1 MIEPVVFLVDVDN
14 TLLDNGTVVEALR
27 RELIGAVGPEREA
40 RYWDLFEQLW
50 KEEGF
55 ADYLGALQRLRIE
68 NPRDQSLARVSRF
81 LIEYPFAERLYP
93 GALEALAALGRRG
106 RVVIVSDGDIVQQP
120 NKIERSGLAAA
131 VGGRVLVYIH
141 KEEMLDDIEQRYPAR
156 HYVLVDDKLRILAA
170 VKASWGERVTTVFV
184 RQGHYA
190 RDPAVLAA
198 YPPAD
203 VTIESIADA
212 ASLAPDGL
220 RESAT

>member
-14 TLLDNGTVVEALR
+14 TLLDNGTVVDALR
-27 RELIGAVGPEREA
+27 RELISAVGPEREA

-68 NPRDQSLARVSRF
+68 NPRDQSLGRVSRF

-131 VGGRVLVYIH
+131 VDGHVLVYIH

-190 RDPAVLAA
+190 HDPAVLAA
-198 YPPAD
+198 YPAAD

-220 RESAT
+220 RGL